1 MKKAVWV
8 CLVMMIAVSL
18 GAIAS
23 DVKGKAALPEGQA
36 QVQLAIS
43 GMTCGACC
51 TKVETAAKELAG
63 VVDAKADYQK
73 GQATIT
79 YETAKVDV
87 DKIVSTINEKTSFK
101 ASKAAEKKA

>member
-1 MKKAVWV
+1 MKKVVWV
-8 CLVMMIAVSL
+8 CLAMMVALSLAAV
-18 GAIAS
+18 AS
-23 DVKGKAALPEGQA
+23 GEKGKPALPEGQA

-63 VVDAKADYQK
+63 VVDVKADYQK
-73 GQATIT
+73 GQATVT
-79 YETAKVDV
+79 YETAKVNV

-101 ASKAAEKKA
+101 AKAEEKKT